1 MLDRLGGQR
10 VGIVRDVPVL
20 DGDGQ
25 PVYGKLGVPVVTEMV
40 TWVDNALFETQSTA
54 ETDSAGTRSTTDAGV
69 AVSALDR
76 AWCFLPVSGGHVP
89 ANPAAVAVVD
99 ITASARIR
107 HGGRDYQMQDA
118 AVLEYDDLGAEDHVF
133 CLVIRR
139 RTTKEE

>member
-10 VGIVRDVPVL
+10 VGIVRDIPVL
-20 DGDGQ
+20 DGSGQ
-25 PVYGKLGVPVVTEMV
+25 PARGKLGAPMVTETV
-40 TWVDNALFETQSTA
+40 AWVDNALFETQSTSEA
-54 ETDSAGTRSTTDAGV
+54 DISEAASGQHLRV
-69 AVSALDR
+69 AVAALDR
-76 AWCFLPVSGGHVP
+76 AWCFLPVSQGHVP
-89 ANPAAVAVVD
+89 ADPAPIAVTD

-118 AVLEYDDLGAEDHVF
+118 AVLEYDDAGAEDHVF